1 MLTSA
6 CSLTLFSPA
15 AGVVSALGYEII
27 AHKSLA
33 VQIREAPLLIAAT
46 FLVIIVATLVRLKQ
60 IPGHSSP
67 VNWFLQ
73 LGVTMFRH
81 MLSSDTT
88 ADGRPSPA
96 GAHPEGRAPTRFH
109 GDGWTRPWPVLRC

>member
-46 FLVIIVATLVRLKQ
+46 FLVIIVATLVRRKQ
-60 IPGHSSP
+60 IHGHSSP
-67 VNWFLQ
+67 AN
-73 LGVTMFRH
+73 
-81 MLSSDTT
+81 
-88 ADGRPSPA
+88 
-96 GAHPEGRAPTRFH
+96 
-109 GDGWTRPWPVLRC
+109 